1 MKKLRKYGRKIKE
14 ILQDDHTTA
23 YYYSD
28 EKIERPKPEPQQ
40 SWDELLESEE
50 YKNASWHE
58 KLILKIKHILRDNH
72 GEFNVPEHV
81 IREIA
86 QSLIPDLIE
95 FYQSEKG
102 QEEFKKYLE
111 EKNKKVDR
119 VHGWKTEY
127 RLKKNNRYAK
137 IKGIWLQYLFS
148 ITFD

>member
-14 ILQDDHTTA
+14 ILYDDHTTA

-28 EKIERPKPEPQQ
+28 EKIERHKPEPQQ
-40 SWDELLESEE
+40 SWDELLGSEE
-50 YKNASWHE
+50 YKNASWYE
-58 KLILKIKHILRDNH
+58 KLVLKIKHILRDNH

-111 EKNKKVDR
+111 EKNKKQKEG
-119 VHGWKTEY
+119 H
-127 RLKKNNRYAK
+127 
-137 IKGIWLQYLFS
+137 
-148 ITFD
+148 

>member
-1 MKKLRKYGRKIKE
+1 MKKLRKHGRKIKE
-14 ILQDDHTTA
+14 ILHDDHTTA

-28 EKIERPKPEPQQ
+28 EKIERSKLEPQQ

-50 YKNASWHE
+50 YKNASWYE

-102 QEEFKKYLE
+102 QEEFAKWKEEQEKKKE
-111 EKNKKVDR
+111 NTD
-119 VHGWKTEY
+119 
-127 RLKKNNRYAK
+127 
-137 IKGIWLQYLFS
+137 Q
-148 ITFD
+148 

>member
-14 ILQDDHTTA
+14 ILHDDHTTA

-40 SWDELLESEE
+40 SWDELLESDE
-50 YKNASWHE
+50 YKNASWYE

-72 GEFNVPEHV
+72 GEFNIPEHV
-81 IREIA
+81 IKEIA

-111 EKNKKVDR
+111 EKNKKSD
-119 VHGWKTEY
+119 
-127 RLKKNNRYAK
+127 
-137 IKGIWLQYLFS
+137 
-148 ITFD
+148 